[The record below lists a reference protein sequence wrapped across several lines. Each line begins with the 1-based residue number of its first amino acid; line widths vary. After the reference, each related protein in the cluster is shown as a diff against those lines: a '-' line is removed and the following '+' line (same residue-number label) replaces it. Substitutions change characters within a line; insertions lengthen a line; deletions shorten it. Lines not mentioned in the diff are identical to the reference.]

1 MGGKDL
7 RILGVVQARLGSTRF
22 LGKMVA
28 DLGGR
33 PLLEWVVGRASLSR
47 HLDQVVLATTNRE
60 EDDALEILVE
70 RMGVDAYRGPV
81 DDVVGRI
88 LAAAEPSKP
97 DLIVR
102 ICGDNPFVDPGIVD
116 DLIVS
121 YRRDPRKYGFN
132 HQSMFGSG
140 HSNGFG
146 AEIIQFDYLSFLYRR
161 SNNAMEK
168 EHMTQLVLS
177 HTEEDE
183 IMFSPP
189 RPAVDRPELRFD
201 VDVEEDLA
209 MLRELVQAGVNFS
222 SDAREI
228 LEIFN
233 ERYSVD

>member
-1 MGGKDL
+1 MK
-7 RILGVVQARLGSTRF
+7 ILGVVQARLGSTRF
-22 LGKMVA
+22 LGKMIA

-47 HLDQVVLATTNRE
+47 HLDQVVLATTNRK

-70 RMGVDAYRGPV
+70 RMGVSTYRGPV

-102 ICGDNPFVDPGIVD
+102 ICGDNPFVDPGVID

-121 YRRDPRKYGFN
+121 YLRDPRKYGFN

-146 AEIIQFDYLSFLYRR
+146 AEIIQFDYLSLLHRR

-183 IMFSPP
+183 IMFSLP
-189 RPAVDRPELRFD
+189 RPAVDQPELRFD
-201 VDVEEDLA
+201 VDFEEDLA
-209 MLRELVQAGVNFS
+209 MLRELVRAGVNLS
-222 SDAREI
+222 SDARTI
-228 LEIFN
+228 MNIFN
-233 ERYSVD
+233 ERYSVG